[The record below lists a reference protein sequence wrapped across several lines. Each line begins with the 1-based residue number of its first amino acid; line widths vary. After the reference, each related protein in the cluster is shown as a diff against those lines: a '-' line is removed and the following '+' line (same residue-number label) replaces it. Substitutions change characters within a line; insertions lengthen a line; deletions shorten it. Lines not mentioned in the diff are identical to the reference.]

1 MAPMAVA
8 PLLAP
13 KKLKVAK
20 VAEAEMTMVKEKK
33 IEMSVYWMKQLW
45 KMPTIF
51 VIQSRIYFIFED
63 FFGKVQ
69 VEKAK
74 GRAKDAR
81 KRQKRIIFSKK
92 INDLSSIDIL

>member
-1 MAPMAVA
+1 MKR
-8 PLLAP
+8 LLAP
-13 KKLKVAK
+13 KKLKVEK

-33 IEMSVYWMKQLW
+33 IEMSVCWMKQLW

-51 VIQSRIYFIFED
+51 VIPYRIYSIFED

-81 KRQKRIIFSKK
+81 KKAKKDNWFSQKKK
-92 INDLSSIDIL
+92 IDLSSIDIL